1 MVDYSIRPNES
12 RASVDNVREPGWSPL
27 TQSQFSQQSEPI
39 QSDIRGLKLAQL
51 KQQKKIEGEKL
62 TQVSIQLGIEES
74 KTKQKREQF
83 KAETFKLISERA
95 KAAKAQDASVFE
107 TRSWQTEQNSVRTR
121 LESLRL
127 KDFNESETFQNDRRA
142 AVATFN

>member
-12 RASVDNVREPGWSPL
+12 RASDENVNIPGWSPL

-39 QSDIRGLKLAQL
+39 QADIRGLKLAQL
-51 KQQKKIEGEKL
+51 KQQKKIEEEKL
-62 TQVSIQLGIEES
+62 TQISIQLGTEKT

-83 KAETFKLISERA
+83 KAEIFKLITERA

-107 TRSWQTEQNSVRTR
+107 TKSWETEQGAVRTR

-127 KDFNESETFQNDRRA
+127 KKFNEDETLDNDRRA